1 MYGALWYYFSIQR
14 EMDCW
19 QYACRSEK
27 ECEASTFDY
36 GGKHTFK
43 NVTFLND
50 LCPINSLNTSLFN
63 FGIFLDALQSGI
75 TRSKNFPQKLFQCFW
90 WGLRNLRF
98 DLIIY

>member
-19 QYACRSEK
+19 QYACRSEN
-27 ECEASTFDY
+27 ECEASTFDC

-43 NVTFLND
+43 NITFLND
-50 LCPINSLNTSLFN
+50 LCPINTLNTTLFN

-75 TRSKNFPQKLFQCFW
+75 SIWNNEIKNFSTKAIPVFLVGPAKFKV
-90 WGLRNLRF
+90 
-98 DLIIY
+98 